1 MRDAGPRP
9 VLPSPRPAALP
20 GDRARRARAG
30 EKVLRVVRRG
40 VRRGRAHG
48 AREIARRPR
57 GSARRAVPLLH
68 RRILEGC
75 SGKGLQPRPDDGGGA
90 RRGGDP
96 RRRVAGPRRADAEPR
111 GRAGDVAGMGRVLP
125 TLHKQGAPL
134 ASGAA
139 QRARLAHLPL
149 PRSFA
154 AALATTG
161 LYPLRATGIEI
172 LQMNVGKRCNQ
183 ACRHCHVD
191 AGPDRTEVMTPEVIE
206 ACLTFLEQSDIP
218 TLDITGGAPEL
229 HPSFRHI
236 VRRTRD
242 AGRHVMD
249 RCNLTITRLPNY
261 AWLPEFLAE
270 SRVEVVASLPS
281 FSGRQTD
288 AQRGDGVFDD
298 SIAALRRFNELGY
311 GVDGSGLL
319 LNLVTN
325 PVGAFLPAPQQALE
339 ADWKRELARR
349 YGITFNRLYTITNM
363 PISRYLQFLI
373 DLGNLHAYIELP
385 VNVLN
390 PESLGGLMCRYTISV
405 V

>member
-1 MRDAGPRP
+1 MAD
-9 VLPSPRPAALP
+9 
-20 GDRARRARAG
+20 
-30 EKVLRVVRRG
+30 
-40 VRRGRAHG
+40 
-48 AREIARRPR
+48 
-57 GSARRAVPLLH
+57 SA
-68 RRILEGC
+68 
-75 SGKGLQPRPDDGGGA
+75 
-90 RRGGDP
+90 
-96 RRRVAGPRRADAEPR
+96 
-111 GRAGDVAGMGRVLP
+111 
-125 TLHKQGAPL
+125 T
-134 ASGAA
+134 
-139 QRARLAHLPL
+139 QRATLSATPVARTFEDAVA
-149 PRSFA
+149 STGQE
-154 AALATTG
+154 ALGATA
-161 LYPLRATGIEI
+161 PSV

-236 VRRTRD
+236 VRRARD

-339 ADWKRELARR
+339 ADWKRELGRR

-373 DLGNLHAYIELP
+373 DSGNLQAYMERL
-385 VNVLN
+385 VNAFN
-390 PESLGGLMCRYTISV
+390 PGTLDGLMCRYTISV
-405 V
+405 GWDGRLYDCDFNQMIELGMVTGAPQTIFEARPGAFAGRRIAVGPHCFGCTAGAGSSCGGSVA